1 MVNRVILKGTVFCL
15 IIPNLSVSDLQ
26 LDKTAFLANFN
37 ISTPVAFF
45 TLDFVA

>member
-1 MVNRVILKGTVFCL
+1 MVNRVILKGPVFRL

-26 LDKTAFLANFN
+26 LDQTAFLGNFN
-37 ISTPVAFF
+37 VSTPVAFF